1 MLDAAVL
8 IGRFQPVHHGHLALV
23 REALARAP
31 QVFIVVGSAYQ
42 ARSPKNPF
50 TWQERAT
57 MLRES
62 LPETE
67 RHRVTVLPI
76 RDHYNE
82 RLWAQ
87 AVQQAVIARTGPQ
100 ARIALVGHFKDASSS
115 YLAAF
120 PEWSLVRM
128 QRQAS
133 MDANTIRDAYFGA
146 LPGMLDVALAPLADD
161 VPGATRRWLATF
173 SHTPQYTYL
182 QEEWRMLRDYRAS
195 WAGAPYPPIFVTVD
209 AVVLCQQQVLLIQ
222 RARAPGKGL
231 WALPG
236 GFLEPHDTLWQSCL
250 RELAEETHCE
260 LPESTWRAALQQ
272 VRVFDHPDRSQRGRT
287 ITHVHRFDLGNASVP
302 PVRADDDA
310 ALATWV
316 PIYEIAA
323 LEDQFFE
330 DHFHV
335 VSQMLPGVHA
345 RSDNA

>member
-8 IGRFQPVHHGHLALV
+8 IGRFQPVHQGHLALV
-23 REALARAP
+23 HEALARAP
-31 QVFIVVGSAYQ
+31 QVIIVLGSAHQ

-50 TWQERAT
+50 TWQERAA
-57 MLRES
+57 MLREA

-67 RHRVTVLPI
+67 RHRLTILPV

-82 RLWAQ
+82 PLWAH
-87 AVQQAVIARTGPQ
+87 AVQQAVTVQTGPQ

-120 PEWSLVRM
+120 PGWSLIRM
-128 QRQAS
+128 PRQGR
-133 MDANTIRDAYFGA
+133 MDAQAIRDAYFGA
-146 LPGMLDVALAPLADD
+146 TPDTLDAALAPLADG
-161 VPGATRRWLATF
+161 VPAATRRWLSAF
-173 SHTPQYTYL
+173 SHTPQYAHL

-195 WAGAPYPPIFVTVD
+195 WACAPYPPIFVTVD
-209 AVVLCQQQVLLIQ
+209 AVVQCQQQVLLIQ
-222 RARAPGKGL
+222 RAHAPGKGL

-236 GFLEPHDTLWQSCL
+236 GFLEPRDTLWQSCL

-316 PIYEIAA
+316 PIYEISA